1 VDARDTPFR
10 EEHWR
15 RIRSNNPL
23 ERILR
28 EIRRRTRIVGA
39 FPDGQSALSLAVAKA
54 ASHCQHD
61 LVDQEVS
68 EHRDAEGPADESSYH
83 RLGQS
88 RAWLYGPSHQASRS
102 AFKSAC

>member
-61 LVDQEVS
+61 LVDQEMNDSVS
-68 EHRDAEGPADESSYH
+68 
-83 RLGQS
+83 S
-88 RAWLYGPSHQASRS
+88 RAFRMFGLSGAQH
-102 AFKSAC
+102 